1 MIQPCPVLDAA
12 GLPGPDLAL
21 AHGIQLSET
30 DMTLMVEHGV
40 ALAVTP
46 ISELRLE
53 LRMPPLTELRR
64 HGITIGLGF
73 DDPAFAGSMDMFAT
87 MRVALGLERTRQDR
101 ADAVSPQD
109 VLRMAT
115 IDGAR
120 YLGMDDVTGS
130 LTPGKRA
137 DIILVRR
144 DDLNMA
150 PAGGPRAALVF
161 SARPSNVDTVIVRS
175 STRRGPALRRVCER
189 AGQVGLLVS

>member
-73 DDPAFAGSMDMFAT
+73 DNPAFAGSMDMFAA
-87 MRVALGLERTRQDR
+87 MRVAW
-101 ADAVSPQD
+101 A
-109 VLRMAT
+109 
-115 IDGAR
+115 
-120 YLGMDDVTGS
+120 
-130 LTPGKRA
+130 
-137 DIILVRR
+137 
-144 DDLNMA
+144 
-150 PAGGPRAALVF
+150 
-161 SARPSNVDTVIVRS
+161 S
-175 STRRGPALRRVCER
+175 SGPARVGSMPCRRTMSCAWPPLTAR
-189 AGQVGLLVS
+189 DTWAWTT

>member
-1 MIQPCPVLDAA
+1 MV
-12 GLPGPDLAL
+12 GPDGL
-21 AHGIQLSET
+21 IYVT
-30 DMTLMVEHGV
+30 D
-40 ALAVTP
+40 
-46 ISELRLE
+46 RL
-53 LRMPPLTELRR
+53 
-64 HGITIGLGF
+64 GGGLHI
-73 DDPAFAGSMDMFAT
+73 
-87 MRVALGLERTRQDR
+87 LERTRQDR

-144 DDLNMA
+144 DDLNMG
-150 PAGGPRAALVF
+150 PAGGARAALVF